1 MKSTIISLG
10 VFQDSGG
17 PTKTIA
23 AFKNAM
29 EAELFSF
36 CDASELHENP
46 LAIPGAQAVVPV
58 SSPILKQLQYS
69 TSRATAAAEVSF
81 AESSIVSCHSFYRY
95 HAIWVNKMS
104 RKYGV
109 PYWFVPHGVLDPW
122 VMSKG
127 KLVKN
132 AYWQLGGAR
141 FLKEA
146 VTVICATKAER
157 DKAAE
162 HFDLPDA
169 DVLPWP
175 VELVNVDQRE
185 EVRAALRERLGIP
198 NDARVLLYFGR
209 LHPMKQPLETIQAL
223 AASRAR
229 DIHLIVVGNEDGVS
243 LRDCSEVAKISGV
256 EAQVHFIGP
265 VYGDEKYDYL
275 LASDAYVSLSHRE
288 NFNHTAAES
297 MAAGLPV
304 VLSPGNDLL
313 SEIKEVGCFFEME
326 SNSVES
332 AAEAIR
338 RFSET
343 PIKEISQMGF
353 CGRQWVAEFLSFERF
368 KTQLNA
374 LALKHARK

>member
-1 MKSTIISLG
+1 MK
-10 VFQDSGG
+10 
-17 PTKTIA
+17 
-23 AFKNAM
+23 
-29 EAELFSF
+29 AELFSF
-36 CDASELHENP
+36 CDASELRENP
-46 LAIPGAQAVVPV
+46 LAIPGAQAVVTVPL
-58 SSPILKQLQYS
+58 PILKQLQYS
-69 TSRATAAAEVSF
+69 TRRATTAAEVSF

-343 PIKEISQMGF
+343 PIKEIPQMGF
-353 CGRQWVAEFLSFERF
+353 RGRQWVAEFLSFERF